1 MKAILGLEARQSRC
15 VSAQSHHSIIL
26 NRHSAPLIGLTAIRR
41 ASSPVKQLRCRA
53 GVPASAIFV
62 GVCLAGSDARD
73 LGQWKSNDPRLSQ
86 WFRGLMQPDTIP
98 PVSCC
103 GEADAYWA
111 DQVRVGPNGE
121 IIAAITDDREDGP
134 LRRMH
139 EDIGN
144 KYIVPPN
151 KIIKKDVNPTGHA
164 IIFLGTSSIFGLRS
178 EPRPVLCYVMN
189 GEV

>member
-1 MKAILGLEARQSRC
+1 MCRRDVCGGRFAWRRMLKMKWRDLVGGWSLPPKLC
-15 VSAQSHHSIIL
+15 
-26 NRHSAPLIGLTAIRR
+26 LT
-41 ASSPVKQLRCRA
+41 
-53 GVPASAIFV
+53 AIFV
-62 GVCLAGSDARD
+62 GGCLAGSDARD

-151 KIIKKDVNPTGHA
+151 KIIKKNVHPTGHA

>member
-1 MKAILGLEARQSRC
+1 MLKMNWRNLVGGWSLPPKLCFI
-15 VSAQSHHSIIL
+15 V
-26 NRHSAPLIGLTAIRR
+26 
-41 ASSPVKQLRCRA
+41 
-53 GVPASAIFV
+53 IFV
-62 GVCLAGSDARD
+62 GGCLADSDARD

-111 DQVRVGPNGE
+111 DQVRIGPNGE

-151 KIIKKDVNPTGHA
+151 KIIG
-164 IIFLGTSSIFGLRS
+164 
-178 EPRPVLCYVMN
+178 
-189 GEV
+189 